1 MDNLLDEQALL
12 RWRLEQLE
20 NQFSPVH
27 SMIREKY
34 TTNGYHTALQ
44 NVEQVHS
51 IRSSIEYAQGL
62 LDTGLTDA
70 EDRAFAVIRQIVSLQ
85 DHDPASVTY
94 GIWSYYLEE
103 PLSSMRPP
111 DWNWADFIGKVLL
124 TTVIRYKHRMPA
136 ELLEKVRESV
146 FHACES
152 IIRRN
157 MGPHYTN
164 IAIMGSFV
172 TLLAGEVFQ
181 NPRYLDYGLQKFEAF
196 HQYASRTRTFQEYNS
211 PTYTKV
217 AIIEL
222 SRIRSATKVSRALEI
237 CEDMLNLAWEGVAR
251 HFHAS
256 TGQWAGPH
264 SRCYSTLLPDA
275 TRAFLQLAMEG
286 ELDFLAGG
294 EMPYD
299 LEWYKLGIV
308 CPKPYRTLFT
318 EAAEREVREVYYR
331 SEDGYEKTAVSYITP
346 RYAVSSASKEVMWNQ
361 RRNLLAYVDGPGGTV
376 YAALRMLH
384 DGYDFSAPVFSA
396 EQRKGNVLCGL
407 QLSLNGGDT
416 HIGLDRI
423 DGGIQAEDLRLR
435 LEICGSLGGVTA
447 DAVDG
452 GAVVSIGGMKL
463 SLRGLYARFAGGAT
477 PLVQNPEW
485 EIVHSGDNLCLDLVL
500 YSGER
505 RRIDFTALDEA
516 AVVFTLSVRENE
528 GRDSSPDS
536 LSVTMSAAGNG
547 EEVTAS
553 WTTEDGEL
561 ALNLRLKPDMVEVLR
576 GQD

>member
-1 MDNLLDEQALL
+1 MNNMLDEQALL

-124 TTVIRYKHRMPA
+124 TTVIRHKHRMPA
-136 ELLEKVRESV
+136 ELLDRVRESV

-222 SRIRSATKVSRALEI
+222 SRIRSATRIGQALEI

-275 TRAFLQLAMEG
+275 ARAFLQLALEG
-286 ELDFLAGG
+286 ELDFCAPAD
-294 EMPYD
+294 MFYD
-299 LEWYKLGIV
+299 LEWYNLGIS
-308 CPKPYRTLFT
+308 CPESYRALFR

-331 SEDGYEKTAVSYITP
+331 SEDGYEKTAVTYMTT
-346 RYAVSSASKEVMWNQ
+346 RYALGSASKEVMWNQ

-435 LEICGSLGGVTA
+435 LEIGGRLDGVTA
-447 DAVDG
+447 NAVDG
-452 GAVVSIGGMKL
+452 GAVVSIGGVKL
-463 SLRGLYARFAGGAT
+463 SLRGLYTRFAGGAT
-477 PLVQNPEW
+477 SLVQNPEW
-485 EIVHSGDNLCLDLVL
+485 EIVHSCDTLCLDLVL

-516 AVVFTLSVRENE
+516 AVVFTLSVREDE

-536 LSVTMSAAGNG
+536 FFVTMSAAGNG

-553 WTTEDGEL
+553 WSTEDGEL
-561 ALNLRLKPDMVEVLR
+561 ALNLRLKPDMVEALR

>member
-1 MDNLLDEQALL
+1 MLDEQALL

-44 NVEQVHS
+44 NVDRVHS
-51 IRSSIEYAQGL
+51 VRSSIEYAQGL

-85 DHDPASVTY
+85 DRDPASVTY

-124 TTVIRYKHRMPA
+124 TTVIRHKHRIPA

-181 NPRYLDYGLQKFEAF
+181 NQRYLDYGLRKFEAF

-217 AIIEL
+217 AITEL
-222 SRIRSATKVSRALEI
+222 SRIRSTTKVSRALEI
-237 CEDMLNLAWEGVAR
+237 CGDMLNLAWEGVAR

-308 CPKPYRTLFT
+308 CPKPYRALFT

-331 SEDGYEKTAVSYITP
+331 SEDGYEKTAVSYITQ
-346 RYAVSSASKEVMWNQ
+346 RYAVGSASKEVMWNQ

-384 DGYDFSAPVFSA
+384 DGYDFSAPVLSA
-396 EQRKGNVLCGL
+396 EQCKGNVLCGL

-423 DGGIQAEDLRLR
+423 DGGIQTEDLRLR
-435 LEICGSLGGVTA
+435 LEIGGSLDGVTA

-452 GAVVSIGGMKL
+452 GAIVSIGGVKL
-463 SLRGLYARFAGGAT
+463 ELNGLYARFAGGAT
-477 PLVQNPEW
+477 ALVQNPEW

-516 AVVFTLSVRENE
+516 AVVFALSVREDE
-528 GRDSSPDS
+528 ERDGSPDS

-547 EEVTAS
+547 EDVAAS
-553 WTTEDGEL
+553 WSTEDGEL
-561 ALNLRLKPDMVEVLR
+561 ALNLRLKPDMVEALR

>member
-1 MDNLLDEQALL
+1 MKNMLDEQELL
-12 RWRLEQLE
+12 RYRLGQMES
-20 NQFSPVH
+20 QFSPEH
-27 SMIREKY
+27 SMIREEYK
-34 TTNGYHTALQ
+34 TNGYHTALQ
-44 NVEQVHS
+44 NVDRVHS
-51 IRSSIEYAQGL
+51 VRSSIEYAQGL
-62 LDTGLTDA
+62 LDTELMDD
-70 EDRAFAVIRQIVSLQ
+70 EDKAFAVIRQIVSLQ
-85 DHDPASVTY
+85 DRDPSSGTY

-103 PLSSMRPP
+103 PLSNMSPP

-124 TTVIRYKHRMPA
+124 TTVIRHRHRMPA
-136 ELLEKVRESV
+136 ELLEKVQESV

-181 NPRYLDYGLQKFEAF
+181 NSRYLDYGLQKFEAF

-222 SRIRSATKVSRALEI
+222 SRIRSVTRISRSLEI
-237 CEDMLNLAWEGVAR
+237 CEDMLNLAWEGVAW

-275 TRAFLQLAMEG
+275 TKAFLQLALEG
-286 ELDFLAGG
+286 ELDFFAPAD
-294 EMPYD
+294 MFYD
-299 LEWYKLGIV
+299 LEWYNLGIS
-308 CPKPYRTLFT
+308 CPKPYRALFK

-331 SEDGYEKTAVSYITP
+331 SEDGYEKTAVTYMTT
-346 RYAVSSASKEVMWNQ
+346 RYVLGSASKEVMWNQ
-361 RRNLLAYVDGPGGTV
+361 RRNLLAYVDGSGGTV

-423 DGGIQAEDLRLR
+423 DGGIQTEDLRLR
-435 LEICGSLGGVTA
+435 LEIGGSLGGVTA
-447 DAVDG
+447 EAVDG
-452 GAVVSIGGMKL
+452 GARVSIGGVKL
-463 SLRGLYARFAGGAT
+463 SLRGLYARFAGRET
-477 PLVQNPEW
+477 PLVREPKW
-485 EIVHSGDNLCLDLVL
+485 EITRTDGRIGLDLVL

-505 RRIDFTALDEA
+505 REIDFTALEQA
-516 AVVFTLSVRENE
+516 AVIFALSVEE
-528 GRDSSPDS
+528 KDVEFLIRDSMEGA
-536 LSVTMSAAGNG
+536 LSAVVDREEIIANWDTG
-547 EEVTAS
+547 E
-553 WTTEDGEL
+553 GGLEL
-561 ALNLRLKPDMVEVLR
+561 KLRLKPDRVEVLR